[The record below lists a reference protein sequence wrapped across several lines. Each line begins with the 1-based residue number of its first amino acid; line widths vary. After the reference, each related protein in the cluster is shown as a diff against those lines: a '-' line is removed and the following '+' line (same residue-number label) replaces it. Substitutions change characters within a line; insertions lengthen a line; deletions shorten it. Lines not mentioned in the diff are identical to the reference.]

1 MSHII
6 GSLKET
12 QTHTEVA
19 KRKKTG
25 RRRRSQEKTVTKHNR
40 EALNVRQKQK
50 GDFTLEYSGIS
61 AGVRVRSHNIFGISF
76 V

>member
-25 RRRRSQEKTVTKHNR
+25 RRRSQEKTVTKHNR
-40 EALNVRQKQK
+40 EALNVRQKQEA
-50 GDFTLEYSGIS
+50 DFTLEYSGIS
-61 AGVRVRSHNIFGISF
+61 AGVRVKSHNIFGISF